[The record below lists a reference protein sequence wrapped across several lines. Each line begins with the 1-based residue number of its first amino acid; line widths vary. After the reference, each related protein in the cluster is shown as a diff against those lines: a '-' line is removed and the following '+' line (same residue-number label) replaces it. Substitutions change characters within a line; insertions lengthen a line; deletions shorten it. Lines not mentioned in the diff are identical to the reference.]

1 MITGAGSGL
10 GLALAQVAASRG
22 AHVVGVVRKLQHL
35 AILKGE
41 INNNCSPVMADINHP
56 NAEQTISEHLDL
68 LGRPLDLLVNCAG
81 IPGAGAVL
89 AETNLQS
96 VEDLFRVHCI
106 GALRCT
112 RAAVKW
118 LAVSPKP
125 VVINISSRLGSINGV
140 AAGLLPPLRWK
151 PQPTKPALRP
161 KVKTIAAR
169 PAAGPLTLTCELLK
183 KPTTKPPVM
192 PAIIPEKSG
201 APEARAIPRQRGNA
215 TRNTTRPDAKSDFIY
230 FVVRNLLS
238 ILI

>member
-140 AAGLLPPLRWK
+140 AAGLFTSERHSYAYRIAKAAQNMATACLHSELSAIGIAVIAINPGKLNTSLSEHVDGLPPK
-151 PQPTKPALRP
+151 N
-161 KVKTIAAR
+161 AA
-169 PAAGPLTLTCELLK
+169 
-183 KPTTKPPVM
+183 
-192 PAIIPEKSG
+192 AIILSL
-201 APEARAIPRQRGNA
+201 
-215 TRNTTRPDAKSDFIY
+215 
-230 FVVRNLLS
+230 VRDLTPAMWGTFRDLENHQCQW
-238 ILI
+238 